1 VLLCVGRWSA
11 EHLGQPDGDVV
22 RVLLADL
29 REDRGKQRVG
39 VDGAVEH
46 LGQPLERG
54 HAARPVEQGGVLGH
68 ECLLRHRL
76 EPRRTAQQGTFTL
89 GVAAHRSELHRA
101 QAWREQVGSPT
112 VPAVERYVISGGKRG
127 YDRLAVLARNWL
139 PTTSALFDR
148 VELGAGMRCLDLGCG
163 GGDVTFVMAQR
174 VGSSGSVTGIDMDG
188 VKLGLAR
195 EAARAQ
201 GLTNVEFRQMNVYE
215 WAEPDTYDLAYCR
228 FVLQHLSRP
237 VDVLRSMW
245 AAVRVGGVMVVED
258 ADFEGAFCDP
268 PNKSHAFWVESYQRV
283 LEQHGGDPRS
293 GRKLHRRFVDAG
305 IPDPELTVV
314 QRVHRTGE
322 AKMLPH
328 STIEAT
334 ADAIV
339 GEGVATAE
347 EVRAALLGLADYA
360 ADPHTIVGS
369 PRTFQ
374 AWSRR
379 SRLTDANDS
388 GPTTGY
394 I

>member
-1 VLLCVGRWSA
+1 
-11 EHLGQPDGDVV
+11 
-22 RVLLADL
+22 
-29 REDRGKQRVG
+29 
-39 VDGAVEH
+39 
-46 LGQPLERG
+46 
-54 HAARPVEQGGVLGH
+54 
-68 ECLLRHRL
+68 
-76 EPRRTAQQGTFTL
+76 
-89 GVAAHRSELHRA
+89 
-101 QAWREQVGSPT
+101 VGSPT
-112 VPAVERYVISGGKRG
+112 VPAVERYVIRGGKQG

-148 VELGAGMRCLDLGCG
+148 VALGAGMRCLDLGCG
-163 GGDVTFVMAQR
+163 GGDVTFVMAER

-195 EAARAQ
+195 EVAAAQ

-215 WAEPDTYDLAYCR
+215 WADPDSYDLVYCR

-245 AAVRVGGVMVVED
+245 AAVRVGGVLVVED
-258 ADFEGAFCDP
+258 ADFVGAFCDP
-268 PNKSHAFWVESYQRV
+268 PNEGHAFWVESYQRV
-283 LEQHGGDPRS
+283 LERRGGDPCS
-293 GRKLHRRFVDAG
+293 GRKLHRRFFEAG

-328 STIEAT
+328 STVEAT

-339 GEGVATAE
+339 DEGVATVE
-347 EVRAALLGLADYA
+347 EVRAALESLVDFAS
-360 ADPHTIVGS
+360 DPHTIVGS

-379 SRLTDANDS
+379 PF
-388 GPTTGY
+388 G
-394 I
+394 